1 MRDRPYLDALVPP
14 RRTVETI
21 PYDRPIP
28 ETRPLVGGQ
37 LL

>member
-1 MRDRPYLDALVPP
+1 MRDRPTMTLLSP
-14 RRTVETI
+14 RVTVETI

-28 ETRPLVGGQ
+28 ETRPLVGGR